1 MEWYDDLNPIDR
13 QGGECGCCGT
23 PIDTDKDFCSSTCY
37 EQDTNYQTNK
47 LNLLSVYKTQ

>member
-13 QGGECGCCGT
+13 QGGECGTCGT

-37 EQDTNYQTNK
+37 EADMR
-47 LNLLSVYKTQ
+47 